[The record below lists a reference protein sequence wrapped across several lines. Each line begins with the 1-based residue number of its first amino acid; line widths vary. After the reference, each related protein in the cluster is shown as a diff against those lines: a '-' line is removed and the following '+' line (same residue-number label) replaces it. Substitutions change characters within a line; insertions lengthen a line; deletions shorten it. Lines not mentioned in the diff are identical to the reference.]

1 MYPGAPLWDLPWEI
15 LLPHALPAATAGLP
29 LPVDA
34 MSLGGTLGGADAA
47 LGGSGLLPLD
57 PLPLDLL
64 STDLLPGAPAAPV
77 AWSVFGAWPC

>member
-34 MSLGGTLGGADAA
+34 ISLGGALGGADAA
-47 LGGSGLLPLD
+47 LGGSDLPPVDLLP
-57 PLPLDLL
+57 
-64 STDLLPGAPAAPV
+64 TDLLPGAPPAPV
-77 AWSVFGAWPC
+77 AWSVFGARSG